1 MLLGTALLHLQTL
14 PRFHSLQFTVVLFI
28 LGVFFALMAENGLLD
43 DVGMLKRSYEAWM
56 NIDPHLLLYVFLPPL
71 LCGDAMTIDTH
82 VAKRTCGQCLLLA
95 GPGVLIGAFST
106 AAFLYYCLPY
116 GWDFFTS
123 LTVGSILAA
132 TDPVA

>member
-82 VAKRTCGQCLLLA
+82 VAKKTAWQCIFLA
-95 GPGVLIGAFST
+95 GPGVAVGA
-106 AAFLYYCLPY
+106 
-116 GWDFFTS
+116 FFTS
-123 LTVGSILAA
+123 L
-132 TDPVA
+132 VAYFVLPYEWNF